1 MGGLSVARHLAIR
14 DPGDRVAA
22 PPSRAG
28 DPRTA
33 WAGGTWGPEDWC
45 PCPVSLTVPK
55 VSPAQLAGG
64 WMRSVTRSEGPVWRW
79 VQGGAWGV
87 ELCAARLEAVPGP
100 VPCCPVAAAAGSCFR
115 TAALAAFTSHV
126 GESQANIY
134 PPKYLNNARVLSIW
148 GVLY

>member
-1 MGGLSVARHLAIR
+1 M
-14 DPGDRVAA
+14 
-22 PPSRAG
+22 
-28 DPRTA
+28 
-33 WAGGTWGPEDWC
+33 
-45 PCPVSLTVPK
+45 PK

-100 VPCCPVAAAAGSCFR
+100 VPRCPVAAAAGSCFR